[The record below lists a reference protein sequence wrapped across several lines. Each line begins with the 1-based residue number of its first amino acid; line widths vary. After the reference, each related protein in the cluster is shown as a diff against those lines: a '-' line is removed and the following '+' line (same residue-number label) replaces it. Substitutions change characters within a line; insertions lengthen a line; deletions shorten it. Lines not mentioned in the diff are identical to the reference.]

1 MKNRITI
8 TLDPDVIRHG
18 KLMARARDTSLSS
31 LIENLLREQGRPE
44 SRQWAASFSKR
55 WRGKLTLRED
65 SADELL
71 RVLKAKHGL
80 DRA

>member
-8 TLDPDVIRHG
+8 TIDPDVIRHS
-18 KLMARARDTSLSS
+18 KLVAKARDTSLSG
-31 LIENLLREQGRPE
+31 LIEDLLREQGRPE
-44 SRQWAASFSKR
+44 HRLRRGSFSSR

-65 SADELL
+65 TADELL
-71 RVLKAKHGL
+71 WAMKARHGL